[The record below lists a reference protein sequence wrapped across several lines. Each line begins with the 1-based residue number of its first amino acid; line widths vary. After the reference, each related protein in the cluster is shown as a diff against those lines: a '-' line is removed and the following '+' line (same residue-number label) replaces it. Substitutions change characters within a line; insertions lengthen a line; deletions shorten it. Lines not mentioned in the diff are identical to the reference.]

1 MKANESI
8 KRLAAKKGIK
18 IKLHNV
24 IYKLIE
30 DLKEELNSKLPPAV
44 VENTIGELSFT
55 VNFLLAARPE
65 VYSPIKHSYFIKY
78 LILLL

>member
-8 KRLAAKKGIK
+8 KRLAAKKGVK

-30 DLKEELNSKLPPAV
+30 DLKEELNNRLPPAV
-44 VENTIGELSFT
+44 AENTIGQLSFT
-55 VNFLLAARPE
+55 VNFLLCDATRSLFCNKAFLF
-65 VYSPIKHSYFIKY
+65 YQIFDS
-78 LILLL
+78 LL